1 MLNAP
6 LSAGA
11 DPASPVLPDPVAS
24 GIRRIRVRL
33 DPLRLW
39 RWQLWLLDAL
49 AARPGLAVEVEP
61 VPGRPYP
68 AALRLLL
75 ALERPIF
82 RLTGAQAADL
92 LDPEALPG
100 AWPSP
105 QGVPDRTIDLTGA
118 PGGGALS
125 PLYDGEAGDEAL
137 IGAIMEGGAVRL
149 SFAGAS
155 AGLGS
160 DLRPAIES
168 RTVLTRALNRVFS
181 TVLSLCL
188 AEAGRP
194 PAGAGGGAAAPAPP
208 IGAGAVAAFAAA
220 TLARKAGDRLTG
232 LCVRAT
238 RWRVGWRQLAR
249 EDDFL
254 GLTRRLPETGY
265 AVLPDD
271 GRRYYADPF
280 PFSAEGRRWLFVE
293 EYCYARQKG
302 LIAVAEVAEGRIGPV
317 RPVLEE
323 PHHLSYPFVFAH
335 EGAVFMI
342 PESSAC
348 GRVELYRAR
357 RLPDSWERVAVL
369 LDGIAASDVTLTRAG
384 GLWWMFAGTHP
395 YQASVRDT
403 LSLFHAPDLLGPW
416 TPHPLNP
423 VVVDLRQA
431 RPGGQCFR
439 IGGTLWRPVQDATD
453 GYGSALGLCRVD
465 DLTPLTYRQT
475 LAATIRPGPAW
486 ARDGLHTLNRDGLF
500 EVVDGRF

>member
-1 MLNAP
+1 MLNASR
-6 LSAGA
+6 LSGA
-11 DPASPVLPDPVAS
+11 DPVAS
-24 GIRRIRVRL
+24 APPDPAASGLRRIRVRL
-33 DPLRLW
+33 DPQRLW

-49 AARPGLAVEVEP
+49 AARPGVTVEVEA

-82 RLTGAQAADL
+82 RIRGEQAADL
-92 LDPEALPG
+92 LDPAILAG
-100 AWPSP
+100 AWPGP
-105 QGVPDRTIDLTGA
+105 QGVPDRTIDLAGA
-118 PGGGALS
+118 PGDGVLA

-137 IGAIMEGGAVRL
+137 IGAIMEGRALGL

-155 AGLGS
+155 AALGS
-160 DLRPAIES
+160 ELRPAIES

-188 AEAGRP
+188 AEAARS
-194 PAGAGGGAAAPAPP
+194 PATAGGVAAPARPVG
-208 IGAGAVAAFAAA
+208 IGAVAAFAAG
-220 TLARKAGDRLTG
+220 TLARKAGDRLTA
-232 LCVRAT
+232 LCTRAP
-238 RWRVGWRQLAR
+238 RWRVGWRHLAR
-249 EDDFL
+249 EEDFL
-254 GLTRRLPETGY
+254 GHTRRLPETGY
-265 AVLPDD
+265 AVLPED

-302 LIAVAEVAEGRIGPV
+302 LISAAEVAEGRVGPM

-335 EGAVFMI
+335 DGAVFMI
-342 PESSAC
+342 PESSVC

-357 RLPDSWERVAVL
+357 RLPDAWERVAVL

-395 YQASVRDT
+395 HQASVRDT

-431 RPGGQCFR
+431 RPGGHVFAS
-439 IGGTLWRPVQDATD
+439 GGALWRPVQDATE

-465 DLTPLTYRQT
+465 EMTPHAYRQT

-486 ARDGLHTLNRDGLF
+486 AKQGLHTLNRDGLF
-500 EVVDGRF
+500 EAVDGMF